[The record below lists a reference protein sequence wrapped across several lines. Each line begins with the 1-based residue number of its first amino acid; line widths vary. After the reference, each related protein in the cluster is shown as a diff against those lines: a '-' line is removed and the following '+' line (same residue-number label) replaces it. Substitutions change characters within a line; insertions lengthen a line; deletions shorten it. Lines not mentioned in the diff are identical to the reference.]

1 MCKGPSQEASSYRC
15 AAYENTCHI
24 ILGQQLS
31 LCGIWEHFK
40 SLNLKNQSLKNQ
52 KSKKNLSQKCLSVQV
67 NKPAVTAVRH
77 GRRVRA
83 REVCVC
89 VWLCPEKFENIS
101 SRDYHW
107 KNPTLSFWELKY
119 FLVTWLTH
127 PQTRLYTSQPS
138 AGSKNVYV
146 HHRE

>member
-89 VWLCPEKFENIS
+89 VCVWLCPEKFENIS
-101 SRDYHW
+101 SRDYVQRNAKISRPETMSRKIWHIVSESL
-107 KNPTLSFWELKY
+107 NIFW
-119 FLVTWLTH
+119 
-127 PQTRLYTSQPS
+127 
-138 AGSKNVYV
+138 
-146 HHRE
+146 

>member
-83 REVCVC
+83 RTRVCVC
-89 VWLCPEKFENIS
+89 VSREIWKYLVQRLCPEKCENIS
-101 SRDYHW
+101 SRDYVQRNAKISRPETMSRKIWHIVSESL
-107 KNPTLSFWELKY
+107 NIFW
-119 FLVTWLTH
+119 
-127 PQTRLYTSQPS
+127 
-138 AGSKNVYV
+138 
-146 HHRE
+146 

>member
-24 ILGQQLS
+24 ILGQQLP

-89 VWLCPEKFENIS
+89 VCVCDYAQRNLKISRPETMSREMRKYLVQRLCPEKS
-101 SRDYHW
+101 D
-107 KNPTLSFWELKY
+107 T
-119 FLVTWLTH
+119 
-127 PQTRLYTSQPS
+127 
-138 AGSKNVYV
+138 
-146 HHRE
+146 

>member
-67 NKPAVTAVRH
+67 NKPAVTAVRQ

-89 VWLCPEKFENIS
+89 VCVCDYVQRNLKISRPETMSREMRKYLVQRLCPEKS
-101 SRDYHW
+101 D
-107 KNPTLSFWELKY
+107 T
-119 FLVTWLTH
+119 
-127 PQTRLYTSQPS
+127 
-138 AGSKNVYV
+138 
-146 HHRE
+146 